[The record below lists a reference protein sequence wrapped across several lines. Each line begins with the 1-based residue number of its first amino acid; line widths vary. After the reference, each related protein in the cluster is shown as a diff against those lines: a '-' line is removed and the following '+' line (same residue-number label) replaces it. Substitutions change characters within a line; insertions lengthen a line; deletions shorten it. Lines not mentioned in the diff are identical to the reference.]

1 MILLPNFT
9 FTSVKNP
16 QELSPKNY
24 PKNEVIRLKEVWAGY
39 DSQEPILEDINLTV
53 NELDFIGLIGPNGGG
68 KTTLIKVLL
77 GLLKPL
83 KGDVKFMG
91 NSVSKGRRS
100 LGYVPQILEF
110 DRNFPVRVDEVVRMG
125 RLGNRHLFQPY
136 TKKDEEIVIQ
146 SLEKVEMLEL
156 KNRAIGELSGG
167 QRQRVFIARALAS
180 EPQILLLDEPTASV
194 DPKMCANIYELLL
207 KLNEYMTIVMIT
219 HDINTM
225 SSYVK
230 TIGCLN
236 RRLHYHGEQQITQKM
251 LEQTYN
257 KSLEQTGL

>member
-1 MILLPNFT
+1 MILLPKFT
-9 FTSVKNP
+9 FVPVSNSQDLPPNP
-16 QELSPKNY
+16 Y
-24 PKNEVIRLKEVWAGY
+24 PKNEVIRLNQVWAGY
-39 DSQEPILEDINLTV
+39 DPHEPILEEINLTV
-53 NELDFIGLIGPNGGG
+53 HELDFLGLIGPNGGG

-83 KGDVKFMG
+83 KGEVKIMG
-91 NSVSKGRRS
+91 RSVIQGRRY

-125 RLGNRHLFQPY
+125 RLGKRSLFQPY

-146 SLEKVEMLEL
+146 ALEKVEMLNL
-156 KNRAIGELSGG
+156 RNRPIGELSGG
-167 QRQRVFIARALAS
+167 QRQRVYIARALAS

-194 DPKMCANIYELLL
+194 DPKMCSSIYELLL

-236 RRLHYHGEQQITQKM
+236 RRLHYHGEQQITPKM
-251 LEQTYN
+251 LEQTYQN
-257 KSLEQTGL
+257 RGNRE